1 MPRPTRGETSAQIVV
16 AARELRHRPTPAENK
31 LWEALRGRRLAGLK
45 FRRQHPFGPF
55 VLDMF
60 CVEHQLVIEVD
71 GSIHRT
77 PEQAVYDA
85 ARTEH
90 LVERGLRILRFT
102 NDEVEYHLP
111 DVLNRIRQNLAS

>member
-1 MPRPTRGETSAQIVV
+1 MPRPTRGETSSQIVL
-16 AARELRHRPTPAENK
+16 AARELRQRPTPAEDK

-71 GSIHRT
+71 GSIHRK
-77 PEQAVYDA
+77 PEQTIYDA
-85 ARTEH
+85 ARTEY
-90 LVERGLRILRFT
+90 LMERGLHLLRFT
-102 NDEVEYHLP
+102 NDEVEHHLP
-111 DVLNRIRQNLAS
+111 KVLNRILQNIVS

>member
-1 MPRPTRGETSAQIVV
+1 MPRPTRGETSVQIVL
-16 AARELRHRPTPAENK
+16 AARELRHRPTSAEDK
-31 LWEALRGRRLAGLK
+31 LWQALRGRRLAGLK

-60 CVEHQLVIEVD
+60 CVEHQLVVEVD

-85 ARTEH
+85 ARSEH
-90 LVERGLRILRFT
+90 LMERGLQILRFT
-102 NDEVEYHLP
+102 NDEVAYHLP
-111 DVLNRIRQNLAS
+111 YVLNRILQNIAN

>member
-1 MPRPTRGETSAQIVV
+1 MVE
-16 AARELRHRPTPAENK
+16 AARALRQRSTAAEDK
-31 LWEALRGRRLAGLK
+31 LWEALRDRQLAGLK
-45 FRRQHPFGPF
+45 FRRQHPLGPF

-77 PEQAVYDA
+77 PEQAAYDA

-102 NDEVEYHLP
+102 NDEVAYHLP
-111 DVLNRIRQNLAS
+111 DVLKRILQNIAS

>member
-1 MPRPTRGETSAQIVV
+1 MPRPTRGETSSQIVL
-16 AARELRHRPTPAENK
+16 AARELRQRPTPAEDK
-31 LWEALRGRRLAGLK
+31 LWEALRDRRLAGLK
-45 FRRQHPFGPF
+45 FRRRHPFGPF

-77 PEQAVYDA
+77 PKQAVYDA

-90 LVERGLRILRFT
+90 LIGHGLRILRFT
-102 NDEVEYHLP
+102 NDEVEYRLP
-111 DVLNRIRQNLAS
+111 DVLNRILQNIAN